1 MHTLIEN
8 YIVEGVRSPIPE
20 KYDCNL
26 KNIVPSMLSN
36 NFSDF
41 ISDMGVT
48 DHIDYDQWYRK

>member
-8 YIVEGVRSPIPE
+8 HIVEEVRSPSPK

-26 KNIVPSMLSN
+26 KNIVPIMLSN

-48 DHIDYDQWYRK
+48 DHIDYDQ